1 MGSMYAENFT
11 YDGPVILLVISMEGL
26 KAAILPFPHMHISP
40 FLSSLFFPF
49 SFHLCDIVL
58 YYIVKVMIDIVLVS
72 LLLLSWFYAKQ
83 YMVSRWTLSVIYG
96 FEL

>member
-1 MGSMYAENFT
+1 MYAENFT
-11 YDGPVILLVISMEGL
+11 YDGPVILLEAISMEGL
-26 KAAILPFPHMHISP
+26 KAAILPFPHLPISP
-40 FLSSLFFPF
+40 FLSSPFFPF

-83 YMVSRWTLSVIYG
+83 YMVNRWPLSVIYG